1 MPMNQKNQAAEPVK
15 QRVEGVITRAVD
27 TSVDSIDAESRTL
40 TVSFSSTQPY
50 LRQSWWDEPWVE
62 VLGHKTSEV
71 DLARANA
78 SAPVLYNHDRYKGE
92 NRIGVIERAWVE
104 GDKGYATVRISQR
117 DEVAGIWQ
125 DINDGILKNISVGYQ
140 INERTLIKKNKD
152 APDEYRVTSWT
163 PLEISFVDIPADYT
177 VGVDRNFEVINLKQE
192 VIRMDPVENQVP
204 VTQPDAPDAE
214 TVSRQAVEAFQRKET
229 ERRTAVRSILAPFA
243 DRHPEVVQRAMDD
256 MTVTPEQASTMMLK
270 AMGENLQPVTVSLTH
285 AEITRDEKQ
294 TLREGVTDHLLH
306 RAMPSRFKVT
316 DNGKRFYGDS
326 LIDIAKRCIG
336 GNLDG
341 VPRHEIV
348 SRALS
353 TSDFP
358 SILANLANKS
368 LRAAYELA
376 PRTYL
381 PISNVVSVP
390 DFKTITRT
398 QLSGT
403 PALEEV
409 PEYGE
414 YKYGNMSD
422 GKEQYAVKTYGKLLK
437 FSRQA
442 IINDDLGAFSRLLQ
456 QFASSAAQLESDLAW
471 AQITSNPTMGDGI
484 ALFHANHAN
493 LESTGAVISIAS
505 LGSGRAK
512 LRKQTGLEG
521 MLINLMPSYLLV
533 PSALETIAQQYVA
546 NTNIVAA
553 KQTDYN
559 PFAATLQV
567 IAEPRL
573 DVNSATAWYLAAAPS
588 SIDVL
593 ELAYLEGTNGVYTEE
608 QYGFESDGY
617 EIKARL
623 DVGAKVIDWRGL
635 VKNPGA

>member
-1 MPMNQKNQAAEPVK
+1 
-15 QRVEGVITRAVD
+15 
-27 TSVDSIDAESRTL
+27 
-40 TVSFSSTQPY
+40 
-50 LRQSWWDEPWVE
+50 
-62 VLGHKTSEV
+62 
-71 DLARANA
+71 
-78 SAPVLYNHDRYKGE
+78 
-92 NRIGVIERAWVE
+92 
-104 GDKGYATVRISQR
+104 
-117 DEVAGIWQ
+117 
-125 DINDGILKNISVGYQ
+125 
-140 INERTLIKKNKD
+140 
-152 APDEYRVTSWT
+152 
-163 PLEISFVDIPADYT
+163 
-177 VGVDRNFEVINLKQE
+177 
-192 VIRMDPVENQVP
+192 MDPVENEEP
-204 VTQPDAPDAE
+204 VNQPDAPDTAAIE
-214 TVSRQAVEAFQRKET
+214 RKAVEEFQRKEND
-229 ERRTAVRSILAPFA
+229 RRTAIRNALAPFA
-243 DRHPEVVQRAMDD
+243 DRHPEIMQKALDD
-256 MTVTPEQASTMMLK
+256 MNVTPEQASTMMLK
-270 AMGENLQPVTVSLTH
+270 AAGENLKPVGVALSH
-285 AEITRDEKQ
+285 AEVTRDEKQ
-294 TLREGVTDHLLH
+294 TLREGVTELLLA
-306 RAMPSRFKVT
+306 RALPSRFKIT
-316 DNGKRFYGDS
+316 DNAKRFYGDT
-326 LIDIAKRCIG
+326 LIDIAKRCLG
-336 GNLDG
+336 GNMDG

-358 SILANLANKS
+358 SVLANLANKS

-414 YKYGNMSD
+414 YKYGSMSD

-471 AQITSNPTMGDGI
+471 GQITANGNMGDGT
-484 ALFHANHAN
+484 ALFHADHSN
-493 LESTGAVISIAS
+493 LEGTGAAISVTA

-512 LRKQTGLEG
+512 LRKQTSIEG
-521 MLINLMPSYLLV
+521 KKLNLMPSYLLV
-533 PSALETIAQQYVA
+533 PAALETVAQQYVTQ
-546 NTNIVAA
+546 TNIIAA
-553 KQTDYN
+553 KASDFN
-559 PFAATLQV
+559 PFAGTLQV

-573 DVNSATAWYLAAAPS
+573 DDNSLTAWYLACSPAQV
-588 SIDVL
+588 DVL
-593 ELAYLEGTNGVYTEE
+593 ELAYLEGTDGVYTEE

-623 DVGAKVIDWRGL
+623 DVGAKVIDWRGM